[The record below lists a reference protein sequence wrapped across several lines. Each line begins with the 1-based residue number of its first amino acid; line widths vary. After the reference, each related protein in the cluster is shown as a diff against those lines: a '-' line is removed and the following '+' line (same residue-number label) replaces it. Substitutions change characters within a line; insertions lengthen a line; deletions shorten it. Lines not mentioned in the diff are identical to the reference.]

1 VARTRGTQ
9 GDPTVKRRVDVE
21 EAFSESPHEQP
32 TRPAVHA
39 LVPLDA
45 VPVLAVARTELRWNE
60 LGDVARQL
68 LLRVD
73 GRRTAM
79 SLVSLPSATPHECSR
94 ELASL
99 ARRGILRLAPTVSD
113 EMVPLEIDL
122 SMV

>member
-1 VARTRGTQ
+1 
-9 GDPTVKRRVDVE
+9 VKRRVDVE
-21 EAFSESPHEQP
+21 RAFSETVHEQP

-45 VPVLAVARTELRWNE
+45 VPVLAVARTELQWNE

-79 SLVSLPSATPHECSR
+79 SLVSLPSATPHECSC

-99 ARRGILRLAPTVSD
+99 ARRGILRLQSSVKD
-113 EMVPLEIDL
+113 EHVPLEIDL
-122 SMV
+122 SML